1 MKIVGLAQVIL
12 ELNRLLDLCQFRA
25 TAMKLLVQIS
35 PSLISNG
42 LRPILVF
49 RQNVFFPWFLSEEK
63 EIGGKSFPDPTS
75 AVRLAVSSQKVDVA
89 CEKYPA
95 PILPLCITNHTF
107 LSGTENVEGYFYFQS
122 SFTQKLD
129 DVGKIKTLQEGNT
142 SEIKVRLLRKKTI

>member
-12 ELNRLLDLCQFRA
+12 ELNRILDLCQFRA
-25 TAMKLLVQIS
+25 TTMKLLVQIS

-42 LRPILVF
+42 FSLP
-49 RQNVFFPWFLSEEK
+49 VFFPWFLSEEK

-122 SFTQKLD
+122 SFTQK
-129 DVGKIKTLQEGNT
+129 
-142 SEIKVRLLRKKTI
+142 

>member
-1 MKIVGLAQVIL
+1 MMRFRIECRNEDCGVGAGNIRTQSAFGFVS
-12 ELNRLLDLCQFRA
+12 
-25 TAMKLLVQIS
+25 IS
-35 PSLISNG
+35 CNSHETSCPNQSFINFKRTLSYFSL
-42 LRPILVF
+42 P
-49 RQNVFFPWFLSEEK
+49 VFFPWFLSEEK

-107 LSGTENVEGYFYFQS
+107 LSGTGNVEGYFYFQS

-129 DVGKIKTLQEGNT
+129 DF
-142 SEIKVRLLRKKTI
+142 LLSVK

>member
-12 ELNRLLDLCQFRA
+12 ELNRILDLCQFRA

-35 PSLISNG
+35 RSLISNG
-42 LRPILVF
+42 LRPIL
-49 RQNVFFPWFLSEEK
+49 VFFPWFLSEEK

-122 SFTQKLD
+122 SFTKKLD
-129 DVGKIKTLQEGNT
+129 DFFLSAK
-142 SEIKVRLLRKKTI
+142 